1 MRIPTTPSP
10 SHLIEVALEAIARAR
25 TAHDELV
32 DALEDADILG
42 GSPLPPRT
50 AWGCAIVARRVEADE
65 RWVADILDG
74 EAYHDLVWPAASVI
88 PAGSL
93 LLQLVTESGASMP
106 ATPAVFAALERARA
120 KLLGLI
126 GVCWD
131 AHAGGVLGDDDVLP
145 YVDATLIPQAVRGRP
160 LTMPT
165 VFKTTISASACP
177 SPIVLL
183 CEARPPELMR

>member
-1 MRIPTTPSP
+1 M
-10 SHLIEVALEAIARAR
+10 
-25 TAHDELV
+25 
-32 DALEDADILG
+32 
-42 GSPLPPRT
+42 
-50 AWGCAIVARRVEADE
+50 
-65 RWVADILDG
+65 ADILDA
-74 EAYHDLVWPAASVI
+74 EPYHGFVWPAASVI

-93 LLQLVTESGASMP
+93 LLQLVTEGGASMP

-120 KLLGLI
+120 KLLGLV
-126 GVCWD
+126 GVRWD

-145 YVDATLIPQAVRGRP
+145 YVDATLIPQPVRAERP